1 MMLEI
6 QVLAWEKHKI
16 VARELT
22 QMSMLT
28 VNITLREQPFNLK
41 GMGGGGGGGGYGFFS
56 KKKYSD
62 SQCFLKKY
70 SDFGG
75 GKKI

>member
-6 QVLAWEKHKI
+6 QVLAWDKHKI

-41 GMGGGGGGGGYGFFS
+41 GGVMVFS
-56 KKKYSD
+56 KKNILIPNV
-62 SQCFLKKY
+62 F
-70 SDFGG
+70 
-75 GKKI
+75 

>member
-1 MMLEI
+1 MLEI

-41 GMGGGGGGGGYGFFS
+41 GMGGGVMVF
-56 KKKYSD
+56 
-62 SQCFLKKY
+62 FLKKI
-70 SDFGG
+70 F
-75 GKKI
+75 

>member
-41 GMGGGGGGGGYGFFS
+41 GRGVMVFF
-56 KKKYSD
+56 
-62 SQCFLKKY
+62 
-70 SDFGG
+70 
-75 GKKI
+75 